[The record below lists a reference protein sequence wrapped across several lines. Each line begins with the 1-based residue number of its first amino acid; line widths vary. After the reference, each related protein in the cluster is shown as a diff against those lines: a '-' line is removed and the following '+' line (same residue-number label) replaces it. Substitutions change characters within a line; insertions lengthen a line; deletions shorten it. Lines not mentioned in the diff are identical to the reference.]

1 MRHLAGAVL
10 ALGLLAAPL
19 RAEPSTPPLLKAEA
33 SPDPALLLAG
43 ASPDPALA
51 IIDTALAEGRFDA
64 AAEVLQRTLPLRPGP
79 ELQLR
84 VAELALARGA
94 LAEAAT
100 GFADLAADPAV
111 AATAQQGLGITQLQ
125 QGNLVAARAA
135 LDAALAADAG
145 LLRAWNARA
154 VVADRSRDFVA
165 ADAAYARALALDP
178 RAAMVRA
185 NQGYSLLLR
194 GRHADAE
201 AALVA
206 ALAIDSGLAPAA
218 TNLRLARAMQGRYRD
233 AFAGSTRAG
242 LAADLNTVGFAA
254 MARGDYAV
262 AEAYLNRALALN
274 PRFDPV
280 AFANLAYLK
289 SITDPLG
296 TGVGEDLT
304 R

>member
-1 MRHLAGAVL
+1 MIAARLFWLLVALPGAALAQ
-10 ALGLLAAPL
+10 
-19 RAEPSTPPLLKAEA
+19 
-33 SPDPALLLAG
+33 PA
-43 ASPDPALA
+43 PDPALA
-51 IIDTALAEGRFDA
+51 IIDTAIAEGRFEA
-64 AAEVLQRTLPLRPGP
+64 ASDVLQRTLLLRPGP
-79 ELQLR
+79 GLQLR

-100 GFADLAADPAV
+100 GFVELVADPAV
-111 AATAQQGLGITQLQ
+111 AALAQQGLGITRLQ
-125 QGNLVAARAA
+125 QGDVVAARTAI
-135 LDAALAADAG
+135 DAALAIDAG
-145 LLRAWNARA
+145 LVRAWNARA
-154 VVADRSRDFVA
+154 VLADRQRDFAA
-165 ADAAYARALALDP
+165 ADAAYAAALALDP
-178 RAAMVRA
+178 HAAMLRA

-201 AALVA
+201 IALLAALG
-206 ALAIDSGLAPAA
+206 LDPGLAAA
-218 TNLRLARAMQGRYRD
+218 TTNLRLARAMQGRYRE

-254 MARGDYAV
+254 MARGDHAV
-262 AEAYLNRALALN
+262 AEGYFNRALSLN

-289 SITDPLG
+289 SLTDPLG

>member
-1 MRHLAGAVL
+1 MIACRGVWL
-10 ALGLLAAPL
+10 ALVLVAVPV
-19 RAEPSTPPLLKAEA
+19 RAEPSVAA
-33 SPDPALLLAG
+33 
-43 ASPDPALA
+43 DPALA
-51 IIDTALAEGRFDA
+51 VIDTAIAEARFDA
-64 AAEVLQRTLPLRPGP
+64 AAEVLQRTLPVRPSP
-79 ELQLR
+79 QLQLR

-100 GFADLAADPAV
+100 GFTDLAAEPTV
-111 AATAQQGLGITQLQ
+111 AAAAEQGLGITRLR
-125 QGNLVAARAA
+125 QGNLAAAKTA
-135 LDAALAADAG
+135 LDAAVAADPG
-145 LLRAWNARA
+145 LVRAWNARA
-154 VVADRSRDFVA
+154 VLADRQRDFGA

-194 GRHADAE
+194 GRHAEAE
-201 AALVA
+201 TVLAA
-206 ALAIDSGLAPAA
+206 ALAIDPGLPAAA
-218 TNLRLARAMQGRYRD
+218 TNLRLARALQGHYRE
-233 AFAGSTRAG
+233 AFAGSNRAA

-254 MARGDYAV
+254 MARRDYGV
-262 AEAYLNRALALN
+262 AEAYFNRALALN

-289 SITDPLG
+289 ALTEPLG

>member
-1 MRHLAGAVL
+1 MGMIAKLL
-10 ALGLLAAPL
+10 LGLLVALPGAAF
-19 RAEPSTPPLLKAEA
+19 AQ
-33 SPDPALLLAG
+33 PAT
-43 ASPDPALA
+43 DPALA
-51 IIDTALAEGRFDA
+51 IIDTAIAEGRFEA
-64 AAEVLQRTLPLRPGP
+64 ASDVLQRTLPLRPGP
-79 ELQLR
+79 GLQLR

-100 GFADLAADPAV
+100 SFAELVADPAV
-111 AATAQQGLGITQLQ
+111 AALAQQGLGITRLQ
-125 QGNLVAARAA
+125 QGDMVAARKAI
-135 LDAALAADAG
+135 DAALAIDAG
-145 LLRAWNARA
+145 LVRAWNARA
-154 VVADRSRDFVA
+154 VLADRQRDFAA
-165 ADAAYARALALDP
+165 ADAAYAAALALDP
-178 RAAMVRA
+178 RAAMLRA

-201 AALVA
+201 IALLA
-206 ALAIDSGLAPAA
+206 ALALDPGLAAA
-218 TNLRLARAMQGRYRD
+218 TTNLRLVRAMQGRYRE

-254 MARGDYAV
+254 MARGDHAV
-262 AEAYLNRALALN
+262 AEGYFNRALSLN

-289 SITDPLG
+289 SLTDPLG

>member
-1 MRHLAGAVL
+1 MIAARLFWLLVALPAAALAQ
-10 ALGLLAAPL
+10 
-19 RAEPSTPPLLKAEA
+19 
-33 SPDPALLLAG
+33 PA
-43 ASPDPALA
+43 PDPALA
-51 IIDTALAEGRFDA
+51 IIDTAIAEGRFEA
-64 AAEVLQRTLPLRPGP
+64 ASDVLQRTLPLRPGP

-100 GFADLAADPAV
+100 GFAELVADPAM
-111 AATAQQGLGITQLQ
+111 AALAQQGLGITRLR
-125 QGNLVAARAA
+125 QGDLVAARTAIET
-135 LDAALAADAG
+135 ALATDAG
-145 LLRAWNARA
+145 LVRAWNARA
-154 VVADRSRDFVA
+154 VLADRQRDFSV
-165 ADAAYARALALDP
+165 ADAAYAAALALDP
-178 RAAMVRA
+178 RAAMLRA

-201 AALVA
+201 IALLA
-206 ALAIDSGLAPAA
+206 ALALEPGLAAA
-218 TNLRLARAMQGRYRD
+218 MTNLRLARALQGRYRE

-254 MARGDYAV
+254 MARGDHAV
-262 AEAYLNRALALN
+262 AEGYFNRALSLN

-289 SITDPLG
+289 SLTEPLG
-296 TGVGEDLT
+296 TGVGEDLA